1 MAARLRC
8 LFLDPDAVD
17 TGSRLGERALEAC
30 ARAGIEVVE
39 AADAEAVA
47 SAVQERMLEPE
58 QCLAVGAALRD
69 APVGALWVGPL
80 DLDVRGAHVRMG
92 EEGEDLLYEAVI
104 TELAERR

>member
-8 LFLDPDAVD
+8 LVLDPDAVD
-17 TGSRLGERALEAC
+17 TRSRLGERALEAC

-39 AADAEAVA
+39 ADGRDEVA
-47 SAVQERMLEPE
+47 AAMRERGLEGE
-58 QCLAVGAALRD
+58 QCLAVGAALHD

-80 DLDVRGAHVRMG
+80 DLDVRGPHVRVG
-92 EEGEDLLYEAVI
+92 EGEDLLYEAVI